1 VAGGWLR
8 VDAKAKSE
16 KRKAEREKNEG
27 LSGLGISDE
36 GKLQGFQLPFMTKG

>member
-1 VAGGWLR
+1 MEGSWR

-36 GKLQGFQLPFMTKG
+36 GKLQCFASDGMT